1 MINTNKK
8 LKKVMMIGEAGVGKT
23 LLLNQICLGRLP
35 ASKTYRPTIGAD
47 FLTFRPNDQVT
58 YQVWDTAGQERFSS
72 LGTAFYRGADLFM
85 LVFNVHSKESFE
97 KLESHYKTAMESCDK
112 EDGSSLFMLVG
123 ITDQFFEGDQKAQR
137 AVSVEDAEKFAH
149 LHRCMY
155 LETSVISDFNREEVL
170 QKLAEYFAKMEI

>member
-47 FLTFRPNDQVT
+47 FLTFMPNDQDT
-58 YQVWDTAGQERFSS
+58 YQVWDTAGQERFCTS
-72 LGTAFYRGADLFM
+72 GTNFHRGTDLFL
-85 LVFNVHSKESFE
+85 LVFNVHSKESFQH
-97 KLESHYKTAMESCDK
+97 LESHYKTAMESCNK
-112 EDGSSLFMLVG
+112 EDGSSRFMLVG
-123 ITDQFFEGDQKAQR
+123 ITDHFFGSDPKVER
-137 AVSVEDAEKFAH
+137 AVSVEDADKFAH

-155 LETSVISDFNREEVL
+155 LETSATRDFNREEVL